1 MINYDL
7 CYVGA
12 GPATM
17 FSVLHLIEN
26 GYKGRICVIEK
37 GKSLKDRLPNEICCG
52 SFGAGT
58 YSDSK
63 IS

>member
-1 MINYDL
+1 MKVKVIKMKNYDL

-26 GYKGRICVIEK
+26 GYKGKICIIEK
-37 GKSLKDRLPNEICCG
+37 GKSLKDRLPNEVCNG
-52 SFGAGT
+52 VLN
-58 YSDSK
+58 
-63 IS
+63 